1 MTKAEVK
8 KHISKSYRGIT
19 AMILTAEVDYLKKGY
34 FYGHNIGGQK
44 TNLVNDNGDYRILTG
59 DLRNSQYKSM
69 QGSM

>member
-8 KHISKSYRGIT
+8 KHISKNYSGIT
-19 AMILTAEVDYLKKGY
+19 AMILTAEVDYVKKGH
-34 FYGHNIGGQK
+34 FYGHNIDGQK

-69 QGSM
+69 